1 MNTSTHAAFHQALL
15 YASRETGDSDAILFQ
30 IYWSIY
36 VPISISLFW
45 QSSCENKMVQFF
57 ASQYTFFSFPCIVN
71 NNDLMI
77 VRDDE
82 RECHDDVAS

>member
-1 MNTSTHAAFHQALL
+1 
-15 YASRETGDSDAILFQ
+15 
-30 IYWSIY
+30 
-36 VPISISLFW
+36 
-45 QSSCENKMVQFF
+45 MVQFF